1 MNLLQFLRKESDK
14 PLLKLAF
21 FTAVS
26 GLSSTGVIALVNIA
40 AKRGTNETVNFS
52 HFLMFLAVVGIFITT
67 QKYILTEGVLLIEDI
82 LNKIRLRL
90 SDKIRRT
97 DLLNIEKIGS
107 PKIYNRLTQELV
119 FISQMA
125 VYLITA
131 LQSAI
136 MLIFI
141 FGYIAFLNFVAAII
155 LLTILFIGVLLFNKN
170 NKKVIA
176 KLDETNKAE
185 LEYFRSLTDILEGL
199 KEIKLNRKKSNDLY
213 DSHNSISLDLKKL
226 KVATGHLFSKNMVF
240 SQSFIYIVLGAI
252 VFVLPQL
259 NPDFSKE
266 IISTTTAML
275 FAIGP
280 LTSLVSMIP
289 QYEQLN
295 LSVRNINI
303 LENELDQYLNL
314 DEVQPIEGEN
324 RFYNFNKI
332 ELKRLRFQFRNNGSS
347 ESFAVGPLN
356 LTINRGEIL
365 FLIGGNGSGKTTL
378 LKALTLLYNKLDS
391 GNIYVD
397 NQLVDSTSYLEYRE
411 LFSAVFY
418 DFHLFRKLYGLE
430 NAEPAQVNQLLKLMQ
445 LDNKTDFRDNQ
456 FTRQNLS
463 TGQRKRLA
471 LIVSLLEDKPIF
483 IFDEWA
489 ADQDPQFKDY
499 FYNVL
504 LKKLK
509 ADKKTVIAVSHD
521 DRYFHVAD
529 RVIKMDYGKFVRLDL
544 SNLRIGK

>member
-1 MNLLQFLRKESDK
+1 MNFLQFLKKESDK
-14 PLLKLAF
+14 PLSKLIF

-26 GLSSTGVIALVNIA
+26 GFSSTGVIALVNMA
-40 AKRGTNETVNFS
+40 AIKGTTKTFSFS
-52 HFLMFLAVVGIFITT
+52 HFLMFLVVVGIFITT
-67 QKYILTEGVLLIEDI
+67 QKYILTEGVILIEDI
-82 LNKIRLRL
+82 LKKIRLRL
-90 SDKIRRT
+90 SDKIRRA
-97 DLLNIEKIGS
+97 DLLSIEKIGS
-107 PKIYNRLTQELV
+107 AKIYNRLTQELV

-131 LQSAI
+131 LQSGI

-141 FGYIAFLNFVAAII
+141 FGYIAYLNFIAAII
-155 LLTILFIGVLLFNKN
+155 LLFILFIGVMLFNKN
-170 NKKVIA
+170 NKMVYA

-213 DSHNSISLDLKKL
+213 GSHINISSGLKKL
-226 KVATGHLFSKNMVF
+226 KIATGYLFSKNMVF
-240 SQSFIYIVLGAI
+240 SQAFIYIVLGAI

-259 NPDFSKE
+259 KSDFSKD

-280 LTSLVSMIP
+280 LTSLVAMIP
-289 QYEQLN
+289 QYGQLN
-295 LSVRNINI
+295 LAIRNINM
-303 LENELDQYLNL
+303 LETELDQNLNL
-314 DEVQPIEGEN
+314 DEMQPVEGEN
-324 RFYNFNKI
+324 RFSNFSKI
-332 ELKRLRFQFRNNGSS
+332 EIKRLYFQFRNNGNS
-347 ESFAVGPLN
+347 ETFAVGPLD
-356 LTINRGEIL
+356 LTIKKGETI

-397 NQLVDSTSYLEYRE
+397 NLLVDNSNYLEYRE

-418 DFHLFRKLYGLE
+418 DFHLFDKLYGLE
-430 NAEPAQVNQLLKLMQ
+430 QVDPGRVNDLLELMQ
-445 LDNKTDFRDNQ
+445 LERKTEFRDNR

-471 LIVSLLEDKPIF
+471 LIVTLLENKPIF

-504 LKKLK
+504 LKNLK

-521 DRYFHVAD
+521 DRYFHLAD
-529 RVIKMDYGKFVRLDL
+529 RVIKMDYGKFV
-544 SNLRIGK
+544 

>member
-14 PLLKLAF
+14 PILKLAI

-40 AKRGTNETVNFS
+40 AIRSTTQTVNFS

-67 QKYILTEGVLLIEDI
+67 QKYILTEGVFLIEEI

-90 SDKIRRT
+90 SDKIRRA

-131 LQSAI
+131 LQSGI

-176 KLDETNKAE
+176 QLDETNKAE
-185 LEYFRSLTDILEGL
+185 LDYFRSLTDILEGL

-213 DSHNSISLDLKKL
+213 DSHNSISLNLKKL
-226 KVATGHLFSKNMVF
+226 KVATGYLFSKNMVF
-240 SQSFIYIVLGAI
+240 SQAFIYIVLGAI

-289 QYEQLN
+289 QYEQIN
-295 LSVRNINI
+295 LAVRNIDM
-303 LENELDQYLNL
+303 LENELDQYSNI
-314 DEVQPIEGEN
+314 DEAQPIEGEN
-324 RFYNFNKI
+324 RFYNFSKI
-332 ELKRLRFQFRNNGSS
+332 ELKMLCFQFRNNSNS
-347 ESFAVGPLN
+347 ETFIVGPLD
-356 LTINRGEIL
+356 LTINRGETL

-391 GNIYVD
+391 GHIYVD
-397 NQLVDSTSYLEYRE
+397 NQLVDNTSYLEYRE

-418 DFHLFRKLYGLE
+418 DFHLFSKLYGLE
-430 NAEPAQVNQLLKLMQ
+430 QVEPEKVNKLLKLMQ
-445 LDNKTDFRDNQ
+445 LDQKTEFSDNR

-471 LIVSLLEDKPIF
+471 LIVSLLENKPIF

-509 ADKKTVIAVSHD
+509 ADNKTVIAVSHD

-529 RVIKMDYGKFVRLDL
+529 RIIKMDYGKFV
-544 SNLRIGK
+544 

>member
-14 PLLKLAF
+14 PLLKLAA
-21 FTAVS
+21 FTAIS
-26 GLSSTGVIALVNIA
+26 GLSSTGVIALINISA
-40 AKRGTNETVNFS
+40 IRGTTHTVNFS

-67 QKYILTEGVLLIEDI
+67 QKYILTEGVLLIEEI

-107 PKIYNRLTQELV
+107 AKIYNRLTQELV
-119 FISQMA
+119 FISQMS

-131 LQSAI
+131 LQSGI

-141 FGYIAFLNFVAAII
+141 FGYIAFLNFIAAII
-155 LLTILFIGVLLFNKN
+155 LLFILLIGVMLFNKN
-170 NKKVIA
+170 NKKVFA
-176 KLDETNKAE
+176 RLDETNKAE
-185 LEYFRSLTDILEGL
+185 LDYFRSLTDILEGL
-199 KEIKLNRKKSNDLY
+199 KEIKLNREKSNDLY
-213 DSHNSISLDLKKL
+213 SNHNNISSVLKKL
-226 KVATGHLFSKNMVF
+226 KISTGHLFSKNMVF
-240 SQSFIYIVLGAI
+240 SQAFIYIVLGAI

-259 NPDFSKE
+259 KPDFSKE
-266 IISTTTAML
+266 LISTTTAML

-295 LSVRNINI
+295 LSVRNISS
-303 LENELDQYLNL
+303 LEEELDQYMNL
-314 DEVQPIEGEN
+314 DEVQPIEGRN
-324 RFYNFNKI
+324 RF
-332 ELKRLRFQFRNNGSS
+332 LQFREIALKGLTFKFRNEGNSDA
-347 ESFAVGPLN
+347 FAVGPLD
-356 LTINRGEIL
+356 LTIKRGEII

-391 GNIYVD
+391 GQIYVD
-397 NQLVDSTSYLEYRE
+397 DVRVENSNYLEYRE
-411 LFSAVFY
+411 LFSAIFY
-418 DFHLFRKLYGLE
+418 DFHLFDKLYGLGHVD
-430 NAEPAQVNQLLKLMQ
+430 PAMVDNLLKLMQ
-445 LDNKTDFRDNQ
+445 IDHKTQFRDNR
-456 FTRQNLS
+456 FTKQNLS

-471 LIVSLLEDKPIF
+471 LIVTLLEDKPIF

-499 FYNVL
+499 FYDIL

-509 ADKKTVIAVSHD
+509 EEGKTVIAVSHD

-529 RVIKMDYGKFVRLDL
+529 RVLKMDYGNFV
-544 SNLRIGK
+544 

>member
-1 MNLLQFLRKESDK
+1 
-14 PLLKLAF
+14 
-21 FTAVS
+21 
-26 GLSSTGVIALVNIA
+26 
-40 AKRGTNETVNFS
+40 
-52 HFLMFLAVVGIFITT
+52 
-67 QKYILTEGVLLIEDI
+67 
-82 LNKIRLRL
+82 
-90 SDKIRRT
+90 
-97 DLLNIEKIGS
+97 
-107 PKIYNRLTQELV
+107 
-119 FISQMA
+119 
-125 VYLITA
+125 
-131 LQSAI
+131 
-136 MLIFI
+136 
-141 FGYIAFLNFVAAII
+141 
-155 LLTILFIGVLLFNKN
+155 
-170 NKKVIA
+170 
-176 KLDETNKAE
+176 
-185 LEYFRSLTDILEGL
+185 
-199 KEIKLNRKKSNDLY
+199 
-213 DSHNSISLDLKKL
+213 
-226 KVATGHLFSKNMVF
+226 MVF

-295 LSVRNINI
+295 LSVRNINM